1 MFVFYM
7 FPPWGETDFVY
18 YTMCSWKTQ
27 PLHVCVF
34 GNFTQRKT
42 PAVNFT
48 AGVLQVLKGKNVFGW
63 GVSSRC
69 RS

>member
-1 MFVFYM
+1 
-7 FPPWGETDFVY
+7 
-18 YTMCSWKTQ
+18 MC
-27 PLHVCVF
+27 VC

-63 GVSSRC
+63 GAVSSRC